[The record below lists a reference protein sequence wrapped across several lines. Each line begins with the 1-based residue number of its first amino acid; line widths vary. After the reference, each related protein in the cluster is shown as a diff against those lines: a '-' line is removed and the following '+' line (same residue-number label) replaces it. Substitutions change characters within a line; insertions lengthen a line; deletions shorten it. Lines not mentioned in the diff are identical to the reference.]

1 MISSNATEVT
11 IDYFLATL
19 RKQNLD
25 IIPAKF
31 MSDNDKAQLNA
42 IRHCYPELQL
52 FLCWW
57 HVLHAWQEHFVT
69 NHFPELWDLLK
80 GWVRLK
86 ETTEFDE
93 QWVQIKKL
101 APPSLIQYFEDHW
114 IPIWPMWSARARKG
128 RTIFEFSETNMLI
141 EAYVFHIYLRELC

>member
-19 RKQNLD
+19 WKQNPD

-42 IRHCYPELQL
+42 IRHRYPESQL

-80 GWVRLK
+80 GWV
-86 ETTEFDE
+86 
-93 QWVQIKKL
+93 
-101 APPSLIQYFEDHW
+101 
-114 IPIWPMWSARARKG
+114 
-128 RTIFEFSETNMLI
+128 
-141 EAYVFHIYLRELC
+141 